1 MRIQDDLNENNEGA
15 SSVAMAAPLPAVVWP
30 SEPWRAAFRAQATA
44 DLMAR
49 ALRWAEGEA
58 VRGRLA
64 NPALAWDPED
74 VVQQLLAATVGGT
87 LRWRPDLVSL
97 GAHLRDK
104 IRLAG
109 RRARRRCA
117 VNLPRLV
124 AALDIAEVE
133 ETDGADAEA
142 LVGDDE
148 WRLVVRD
155 VARRCEAQ
163 IAKLAAGDPEVLLV
177 LSAMPEAE
185 TEAELADATGLS
197 AAKVRAAKRRL
208 RRLATRLA
216 PALRADVGGILRVDL
231 SGSGDLA
238 HSRDE

>member
-1 MRIQDDLNENNEGA
+1 MRIQDELNENNEGA

-58 VRGRLA
+58 VRGRIV
-64 NPALAWDPED
+64 NQALAWDPED

-104 IRLAG
+104 IRLTG

-117 VNLPRLV
+117 VNLPRL

-148 WRLVVRD
+148 GRLVVRD

-163 IAKLAAGDPEVLLV
+163 IAMLAAGDPEVLLV

-197 AAKVRAAKRRL
+197 APKVRAAKRRM

>member
-1 MRIQDDLNENNEGA
+1 MLTEDLNDTEGA
-15 SSVAMAAPLPAVVWP
+15 TSIAMPAPGPAVLWP

-44 DLMAR
+44 ELMAR

-58 VRGRLA
+58 VRGRIA

-124 AALDIAEVE
+124 AALDVADVE
-133 ETDGADAEA
+133 EIDGADAEA
-142 LVGDDE
+142 LIGDDE
-148 WRLVVRD
+148 RRLVVRD

-163 IAKLAAGDPEVLLV
+163 IAKLAAGDTDALLV

-185 TEAELADATGLS
+185 TEAELADATGLTRT
-197 AAKVRAAKRRL
+197 KVRAAKRRL
-208 RRLATRLA
+208 RRLATHLA
-216 PALRADVGGILRVDL
+216 PALRADVGDILRVDL